1 MRRLIGT
8 LVLVS
13 VLTGVSCKTR
23 KPRNEVLVDDN
34 EATVSEVVPANDSR
48 VTSQLVRG
56 FYELESGT
64 WRWTMPKF
72 AIRFLVPAGAKE
84 KGAVL
89 KADLVLP
96 EVIFKSTGPIR
107 LTATAGGKS
116 LGEQPLAQVGDHSI
130 SYSIPAEAL
139 TTETITV
146 EFTLDKT
153 LPPGAVDPRELGL
166 IFIKSGLY
174 LP

>member
-1 MRRLIGT
+1 MRRLIAT
-8 LVLVS
+8 LAL
-13 VLTGVSCKTR
+13 LALLAGGSCKTR
-23 KPRNEVLVDDN
+23 KPKSEVLVDDN
-34 EATVSEVVPANDSR
+34 EAIVSEVVPANDSR
-48 VTSQLVRG
+48 VTSQLASG

-72 AIRFLVPAGAKE
+72 AVRFRVPAGAKE

-89 KADLVLP
+89 KADLVFP
-96 EVIFKSTGPIR
+96 EVIFKSTGPIQ
-107 LTATAGGKS
+107 LTATAGDKA
-116 LGEQPLAQVGDHSI
+116 LGAQALAQVGDHSV
-130 SYSIPAEAL
+130 SFPIPADVL

-146 EFTLDKT
+146 DFKLDKS
-153 LPPGAVDPRELGL
+153 LPPGTVDPRELGL